1 MYIPESSE
9 LGEEIEGLHHLYQ
22 SQPVA
27 KDKALFHLYSLLKLL
42 LFFSCLFYFI
52 FYLII
57 VFFIVGF

>member
-27 KDKALFHLYSLLKLL
+27 KDKALFHFWSYFCFFHVYFI
-42 LFFSCLFYFI
+42 LFFIEL
-52 FYLII
+52 
-57 VFFIVGF
+57 

>member
-27 KDKALFHLYSLLKLL
+27 KDKALFHIYI
-42 LFFSCLFYFI
+42 YI
-52 FYLII
+52 YI
-57 VFFIVGF
+57 VF